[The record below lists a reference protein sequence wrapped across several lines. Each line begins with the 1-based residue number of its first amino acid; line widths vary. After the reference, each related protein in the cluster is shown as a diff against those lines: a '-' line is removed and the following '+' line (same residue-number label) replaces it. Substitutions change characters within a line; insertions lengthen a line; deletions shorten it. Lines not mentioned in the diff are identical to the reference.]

1 MTQFTVNAKDLSDAL
16 NLVLNSAEIKG
27 TLPWLSYVLIEAQAG
42 KLKLSGTDMDMS
54 ISLHVPAE
62 IKTEGAFCVKAKQI
76 ADLMALLSGG
86 VVITAENDQVWVKT
100 ETAKHRLPYLPK
112 EEFRFIDV
120 AADEKI
126 AIEGKTLAGMLKAAS
141 IAMETNP
148 NGQESWKNLELC
160 TKGDRFQVTGM
171 CGPRA
176 ATTSIPYKGEEFYAL
191 LPAKA
196 VSALTAFVANSETV
210 TLFLSENV
218 LTARFGE
225 NEATF
230 KLSSHKWGDWSPVV
244 EAKCEHQININ
255 PEILLPALKRVLLAS
270 DRNRIGA
277 RVDFRLKNG
286 QSDLFSQSINGEANE
301 QLAFDCPTLNGDTLP
316 IAIDGV
322 QLLDLFR
329 IVKGDMVWELS
340 ANHSALKFTPKE
352 PLPFAFTYVQGKLR
366 I

>member
-16 NLVLNSAEIKG
+16 GLVLNSAELK
-27 TLPWLSYVLIEAQAG
+27 TTMPWLAFVLIETQG
-42 KLKLSGTDMDMS
+42 DKLKISGTDMDMS
-54 ISLHVPAE
+54 ISLYVNAE
-62 IKTEGAFCVKAKQI
+62 IESEGAFCVKAKQI
-76 ADLMALLSGG
+76 ADLSALISGD
-86 VVITAENDQVWVKT
+86 VVVTAENDQVWVKT
-100 ETAKHRLPYLPK
+100 ATAKHRLPYLPK

-120 AADEKI
+120 AKDEKI
-126 AIEGKTLAGMLKAAS
+126 TVEGKTLAGMLKAAS

-148 NGQESWKNLELC
+148 NGQDSWKNLELC
-160 TKGDRFQVTGM
+160 TRNGKFQVTGM

-176 ATTSIPYKGEEFYAL
+176 ATTSIPHKGEEFYAL

-196 VSALTAFVANSETV
+196 VTALTAFVANSESV

-218 LTARFGE
+218 MTVRFGD

-230 KLSSHKWGDWSPVV
+230 KLSGNKWGDWSPIV
-244 EAKCEHQININ
+244 EAECEHQISIS
-255 PEILLPALKRVLLAS
+255 PEVFLPALKRVLLAS

-286 QSDLFSQSINGEANE
+286 QSDLFSQSINGEGNE
-301 QLAFDCPTLNGDTLP
+301 ELAFDCPTLNGDTLP
-316 IAIDGV
+316 VAVDGA

-329 IVKGDMVWELS
+329 VVKGDMTWELS

-352 PLPFAFTYVQGKLR
+352 SLPFSFTYVQGKLR